1 MKWVLNKISYRKEGI
16 ESFFNT
22 FPQYYFIFLLLIIFL
37 LVFFLPVKV
46 LLATDYKTDK
56 YIKSWRIKEDRF
68 SIIYTHSVELTE
80 VIETYAIEGD
90 KIILEESYFKS
101 YGAGLPAT
109 TPYSFEI
116 THRGFRIYDINQV
129 MTNLIYRTGERAN
142 HRLILGNNE
151 YRFLD
156 FSKPRSGIKFSIKKL
171 PLGIYIVKECI
182 K

>member
-1 MKWVLNKISYRKEGI
+1 MKAS
-16 ESFFNT
+16 FNT

-109 TPYSFEI
+109 TPYSLKSPI
-116 THRGFRIYDINQV
+116 GDLGYTI
-129 MTNLIYRTGERAN
+129 LI
-142 HRLILGNNE
+142 
-151 YRFLD
+151 
-156 FSKPRSGIKFSIKKL
+156 KL
-171 PLGIYIVKECI
+171 
-182 K
+182 